1 MRTRL
6 LIVLCF
12 ITAICSARSNYDVN
26 LDSILT
32 VLNREIEMRDI
43 YNNRKETHTVESKVR
58 SRLKSERDNVANFD
72 VLDLLYEEYRHYQ
85 SDSAFYYSNRLYS
98 IAEKSGDET
107 LMSIARSTKFDYFM
121 SVWMLDDA
129 FGEYE
134 HIRERTL
141 VSKGQDSVLQELR
154 LHVLSH
160 EAPL

>member
-43 YNNRKETHTVESKVR
+43 YNNRKETHIESIR

-72 VLDLLYEEYRHYQ
+72 VLDLLYEEYQIGR
-85 SDSAFYYSNRLYS
+85 A
-98 IAEKSGDET
+98 
-107 LMSIARSTKFDYFM
+107 
-121 SVWMLDDA
+121 
-129 FGEYE
+129 
-134 HIRERTL
+134 
-141 VSKGQDSVLQELR
+141 
-154 LHVLSH
+154 HV
-160 EAPL
+160 